1 MDSRKSIPIITLI
14 ILIFFPLIQFFPSVF
29 GDQNYVLHLMLY
41 AFYYMVMTSSWN
53 IIGGYG
59 GFISVGHNAFL
70 CIGAYI
76 AGYYSIM
83 WGVSPFYLIL
93 LAGIGAGIFGFFCW
107 FDNIAS

>member
-1 MDSRKSIPIITLI
+1 METKKIIP
-14 ILIFFPLIQFFPSVF
+14 ILIFMVLIVFPLIQFFPSVF
-29 GDQNYVLHLMLY
+29 GDQNYVIHLMLY

-76 AGYYSIM
+76 AGYLS
-83 WGVSPFYLIL
+83 LIH
-93 LAGIGAGIFGFFCW
+93 I
-107 FDNIAS
+107 

>member
-1 MDSRKSIPIITLI
+1 
-14 ILIFFPLIQFFPSVF
+14 
-29 GDQNYVLHLMLY
+29 ML
-41 AFYYMVMTSSWN
+41 FYYMVMTSSWN

-83 WGVSPFYLIL
+83 WGVSPSI
-93 LAGIGAGIFGFFCW
+93 
-107 FDNIAS
+107 